1 MILPS
6 TLPLVDIILL
16 LFLAGFVFY
25 GLFFGL
31 IRTVGSL
38 LGIVV
43 GAWVAS
49 RVYLWVF
56 SLTGSLAFGHENTGK
71 VIAFIV
77 CFTVVNRLIGL
88 VFAILDRTYH
98 LLTFVP
104 FLKTINRLGGLV
116 LGFLE
121 GGLVLGLLL
130 YVSARYVP
138 AGVWAA
144 TQMQESS
151 LAPFFLDFANWLV
164 PLLPEILRQLK
175 SII

>member
-1 MILPS
+1 MTLPT

-31 IRTVGSL
+31 IRTVGSI
-38 LGIVV
+38 LGVVV
-43 GAWVAS
+43 GTWVAS

-56 SLTGSLAFGHENTGK
+56 SLVGSLAFGHENTGK
-71 VIAFIV
+71 VIVFIV
-77 CFTVVNRLIGL
+77 CFTVINRIIGL
-88 VFAILDRTYH
+88 LFAMIDRTYH

-104 FLKTINRLGGLV
+104 FLKTINRLGGVV

-138 AGVWAA
+138 AGIWAA
-144 TQMQESS
+144 TQIQDSG